1 MKSGRETI
9 GHVGPGRTPF
19 WAICVVF
26 EIVLCLTGTLACSS
40 TPYVWADEVPVERA
54 RPQVKKTGVGR
65 GDVVNITVLGQ
76 ASLSSIATV
85 NADGTVNL
93 PNVGAVMIAGQT
105 QAEAATTIE
114 RSLAN
119 ILQQPRVSVTVVSRM
134 IQVSLLGEVRNPGKY
149 LVQSGDG
156 IATVLA
162 QAGGLTEFAGKSSIY
177 LVRESEPR
185 RIRFRFDD
193 LLSGGNSA
201 RAFILLDGDILLV
214 K

>member
-1 MKSGRETI
+1 
-9 GHVGPGRTPF
+9 
-19 WAICVVF
+19 
-26 EIVLCLTGTLACSS
+26 
-40 TPYVWADEVPVERA
+40 
-54 RPQVKKTGVGR
+54 
-65 GDVVNITVLGQ
+65 VVNITVLGQ

-134 IQVSLLGEVRNPGKY
+134 IQVSLLGEVRNPVKY

>member
-1 MKSGRETI
+1 
-9 GHVGPGRTPF
+9 
-19 WAICVVF
+19 
-26 EIVLCLTGTLACSS
+26 
-40 TPYVWADEVPVERA
+40 
-54 RPQVKKTGVGR
+54 
-65 GDVVNITVLGQ
+65 VVNITVLGQ